1 MTQQQQKSAK
11 PDPSKE
17 QDRSPARSKDQGRN
31 DQQQS
36 EDLPGADGPNSAG
49 ANEDTYD

>member
-1 MTQQQQKSAK
+1 MTQQEQKGAK
-11 PDPSKE
+11 PENIQE

-36 EDLPGADGPNSAG
+36 KDLPGADGPNSAG